1 VVDDHPTRDP
11 ASASASGSEDTPPAG
26 TQPELDEHVLELEV
40 TVEAQRR
47 LLRARRPSDAVDA
60 LSAVVH
66 RLGATLVDGEV
77 SGAEVLPIDVALGV
91 RPPTLPWA
99 PPDEPARAR
108 LQRILPGLVDDA
120 GRVVHRLWLARE
132 HGDTAQL
139 DELTGT
145 LHSGAIGRLL
155 GKLEPGD
162 AVLACTL
169 PREGTLALDGSVS
182 RADLTLRNLAEL
194 LRSELDVD
202 ERLGRLDPVTLVVA
216 VPHVD
221 DARLEQ
227 LIERVATRWERDR
240 PAVPLLTA
248 TVHVVART
256 DDLAQR
262 VQDQLDAARRAFPHG
277 PTTQDAPDL
286 EVEVHD
292 SQ

>member
-1 VVDDHPTRDP
+1 VVDHHPTRDP
-11 ASASASGSEDTPPAG
+11 ATTSASGSEDAPPAG
-26 TQPELDEHVLELEV
+26 TRSELDEHVLELEV

-60 LSAVVH
+60 LTSAVH
-66 RLGATLVDGEV
+66 RLGATLVDGEA

-108 LQRILPGLVDDA
+108 LQRVLPALVDDA
-120 GRVVHRLWLARE
+120 GRIVHRLWLARE

-169 PREGTLALDGSVS
+169 PRAGTLALDGSDTQ
-182 RADLTLRNLAEL
+182 AELALRNLAEL

-216 VPHVD
+216 VPHAD
-221 DARLEQ
+221 DERLEQ
-227 LIERVATRWERDR
+227 LIDRVATRWERER
-240 PAVPLLTA
+240 PGVPLLTA
-248 TVHVVART
+248 AVHVVVRAA
-256 DDLAQR
+256 DLAAR
-262 VQDQLDAARRAFPHG
+262 VEDQLDAARRAFPDG
-277 PTTQDAPDL
+277 PPPQDVPDL

-292 SQ
+292 QQ